1 MKCWVNDPILRGEQ
15 QPPLFLGLP
24 TWPSLFATLAAI
36 AANACGDVVTELVDL
51 YEENYFLGRKSRKAI
66 EALTI

>member
-1 MKCWVNDPILRGEQ
+1 MKCWVDDPILRGCS
-15 QPPLFLGLP
+15 PPLFLGLP

-51 YEENYFLGRKSRKAI
+51 YEEKKNGTKK
-66 EALTI
+66 